1 MKVSILL
8 ESVRGKPHHVVT
20 WTDSRGVRRRSFHQT
35 EDTAKA
41 AAADL
46 RENVARIG
54 DAWRDLTS
62 AQRADVMNVA
72 HEVHAAGLTLRDVW
86 EAHRAAGRVVATVTL
101 KDAINSCITE
111 KRGLGRRPA
120 YIAALEYT
128 LGLFS
133 ADREAIPVASIT
145 TADCETWLSTKRNPS
160 VRSSFQTRLSTL
172 FAWCVQR
179 GHITVNPVGRIGKV
193 SVEQRPPVILTP
205 AQVDSGLEWVRG
217 RDIEP
222 YFVLGLFCGIRPDE
236 LLRLR
241 WESVDLRRGLVTID
255 AATSK
260 VRRRRIVPIA
270 PRALAILTVA
280 NKEKIPACW
289 PQAGGGLSTAP
300 RAGVIGE
307 SIERSIEPGGE
318 SLSVAKQLREP
329 VFPKQISGRSGPV
342 WPLSAQ
348 SLKRRR
354 AELLRAAGLPRS
366 SDILRHTCASYM
378 MARDGDAG
386 RVAGVLGNSPGVL
399 LTRYRELVSPEDA
412 ALFWGV

>member
-1 MKVSILL
+1 MKASVSLCK
-8 ESVRGKPHHVVT
+8 VRGKPQWTVS
-20 WTDSRGVRRRSFHQT
+20 WTDSRGVRHRSYHQT
-35 EDTAKA
+35 EESAQ
-41 AAADL
+41 AAADDL
-46 RENVARIG
+46 RDNVARIG

-62 AQRADVMNVA
+62 AQRADIVSVS
-72 HEVHAAGLTLRDVW
+72 HEIHAAGLTLREVW
-86 EAHRAAGRVVATVTL
+86 EAHRAAGRVVESVTL
-101 KDAINSCITE
+101 KEAINSCITE

-172 FAWCVQR
+172 FAWCVHR
-179 GHITVNPVGRIGKV
+179 GHITQNPVARIGKV

-205 AQVDSGLEWVRG
+205 AQVDDGLAWVRG

-222 YFVLGLFCGIRPDE
+222 HFVLGLFCGIRPDE

-270 PRALAILTVA
+270 PRALALLT
-280 NKEKIPACW
+280 
-289 PQAGGGLSTAP
+289 TP
-300 RAGVIGE
+300 RDRSIGE
-307 SIERSIEPGGE
+307 SIERSIEP
-318 SLSVAKQLREP
+318 
-329 VFPKQISGRSGPV
+329 RSGPI

-354 AELLRAAGLPRS
+354 SELLRGAGLPQS
-366 SDILRHTCASYM
+366 ADLLRHTCASYL
-378 MARDGDAG
+378 MARDKDEGK
-386 RVAGVLGNSPGVL
+386 VARILGNSPGVL
-399 LTRYRELVSPEDA
+399 LTRYTELVGPEDA

>member
-1 MKVSILL
+1 MKVGASLYD
-8 ESVRGKPHHVVT
+8 VRGKPCWAVS
-20 WTDSRGVRRRSFHQT
+20 WNDSRGIRHRSYHQT
-35 EDTAKA
+35 EDSAKA

-72 HEVHAAGLTLRDVW
+72 YEVHAAGLTLRDVW

-179 GHITVNPVGRIGKV
+179 GHITQNPVERIGKV

-205 AQVDSGLEWVRG
+205 AQVDSGLAWVRG

-270 PRALAILTVA
+270 PRALAL
-280 NKEKIPACW
+280 
-289 PQAGGGLSTAP
+289 LTAP
-300 RAGVIGE
+300 RAEVIGE
-307 SIERSIEPGGE
+307 SIGRAIEPEGE
-318 SLSVAKQLREP
+318 SLMVTKQLRDT
-329 VFPKQISGRSGPV
+329 VFPKQISGRSGPI

-412 ALFWGV
+412 ALFWGGPPVRQ

>member
-1 MKVSILL
+1 MKVGVSLYD
-8 ESVRGKPHHVVT
+8 VRGKPCWAVS
-20 WTDSRGVRRRSFHQT
+20 WNDSRGIRHRSYHQT
-35 EDTAKA
+35 EDAAKA

-133 ADREAIPVASIT
+133 ESRDSTPVSSIT
-145 TADCETWLSTKRNPS
+145 TADCETWLSSRRNPS

-179 GHITVNPVGRIGKV
+179 GHITVNPVSRIGKV

-205 AQVDSGLEWVRG
+205 AQVDSGLAWIRG

-270 PRALAILTVA
+270 PRALAL
-280 NKEKIPACW
+280 
-289 PQAGGGLSTAP
+289 LTAP
-300 RAGVIGE
+300 RPEVIGE
-307 SIERSIEPGGE
+307 AIGRAIEP
-318 SLSVAKQLREP
+318 
-329 VFPKQISGRSGPV
+329 RSGPI

-412 ALFWGV
+412 ALFWGGPPVRQ